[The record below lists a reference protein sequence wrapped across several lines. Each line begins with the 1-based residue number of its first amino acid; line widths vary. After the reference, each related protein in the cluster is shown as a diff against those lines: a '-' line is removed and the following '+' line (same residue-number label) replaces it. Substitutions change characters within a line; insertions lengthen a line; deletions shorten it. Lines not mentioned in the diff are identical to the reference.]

1 MAFRNKSKSI
11 ASKLRQRLNDNDVAP
26 RDVKLWVRDK
36 LIADT
41 ESSWFGSE
49 LLYLVITTQRK

>member
-1 MAFRNKSKSI
+1 MAVRNKSKSV
-11 ASKLRQRLNDNDVAP
+11 ASKLRQRLNDNSDVAP
-26 RDVKLWVRDK
+26 RDE